1 MTTHGGADRSP
12 GPAPAEVL
20 DADDGPK
27 PGAVLPATAYAV
39 LGLLSFD
46 RELSGYDLK
55 KWADSSLR
63 FFYWSPAVSQVYSEL
78 KRLDSLGFVRARDV
92 PQDATRTKRVYR
104 ITDTGRAAL
113 TAWVE
118 HDDVE
123 PPMLK
128 HAPLLRV
135 WLGHLSSP
143 ARLRT
148 LLEAHRAQSERMR
161 DDAHEAADWSSR
173 LPGMEFP
180 AMVTSWS
187 TRYYEREIEMIDE
200 LLAELDALT

>member
-1 MTTHGGADRSP
+1 MTTTP
-12 GPAPAEVL
+12 PAT
-20 DADDGPK
+20 
-27 PGAVLPATAYAV
+27 LPATAYAV

-63 FFYWSPAVSQVYSEL
+63 FFYWAPAVSQIYGEC
-78 KRLDSLGFVRARDV
+78 KRLERLGYVHARDV
-92 PQDATRTKRVYR
+92 PQDASRTKRVYR
-104 ITDTGRAAL
+104 ISDTGRAAL

-143 ARLRT
+143 SRLRT
-148 LLEAHRAQSERMR
+148 MLESHRAQTNRMCE
-161 DDAHEAADWSSR
+161 DAREAAAFSAEVPD
-173 LPGMEFP
+173 MAFP
-180 AMVTSWS
+180 AMVTAWS
-187 TRYYEREIEMIDE
+187 ARYYEREVEMIDE
-200 LLAELDALT
+200 LLAELDARA

>member
-1 MTTHGGADRSP
+1 MP
-12 GPAPAEVL
+12 
-20 DADDGPK
+20 
-27 PGAVLPATAYAV
+27 LPATAYAL

-63 FFYWSPAVSQVYSEL
+63 FFYWAPAVSQIYSEL
-78 KRLDSLGFVRARDV
+78 KRLDAMGFVTSRDV
-92 PQDATRTKRVYR
+92 PQDELRNKRVYR
-104 ITDTGRAAL
+104 ITAEGRAAL
-113 TAWVE
+113 TRWVE

-128 HAPLLRV
+128 HSPLLRV

-148 LLEAHRAQSERMR
+148 ILESHRAYATRMR
-161 DDAHEAADWSSR
+161 DDAGAAAASSATR
-173 LPGMEFP
+173 PGMQFP
-180 AMVTSWS
+180 AIVTAWS
-187 TRYYEREIEMIDE
+187 ARYYEREVEMIDE
-200 LLAELDALT
+200 LLAEIDALA